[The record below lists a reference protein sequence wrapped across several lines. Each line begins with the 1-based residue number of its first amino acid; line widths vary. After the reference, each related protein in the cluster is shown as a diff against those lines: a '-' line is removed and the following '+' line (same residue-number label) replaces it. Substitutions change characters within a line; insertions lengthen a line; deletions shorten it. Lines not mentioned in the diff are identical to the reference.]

1 MQFFLVYTKSLH
13 YKTRLSRGY
22 LIHILL
28 AIQNFTSQLFKSAI
42 DLTPWPNSYKRGSG
56 VEWGGSYFRSCD
68 VLKAKAIYS
77 HLHPSTRPPTKRS
90 ALVRIY
96 PTNFIFFPQF
106 HGRKELL
113 CLLQLTELEEIK
125 NAILEK
131 YCITIQGFY
140 RTYRLRKKFLQIRKG
155 SLASRSTVLSCL

>member
-1 MQFFLVYTKSLH
+1 MQYFVVYTKSLH
-13 YKTRLSRGY
+13 YKTDLTRGY
-22 LIHILL
+22 LKHILI

-56 VEWGGSYFRSCD
+56 VEWGGSYFRSYD
-68 VLKAKAIYS
+68 VLKAKAVYS
-77 HLHPSTRPPTKRS
+77 HLHSNTRPPPKLN

-96 PTNFIFFPQF
+96 PANLIFFPHF

-113 CLLQLTELEEIK
+113 CLLQLTELEDIK

-131 YCITIQGFY
+131 YCITVQRFY

-155 SLASRSTVLSCL
+155 SLASRSTVLSCF